1 MYQQAVINS
10 KQYHEASKKLRSF
23 FENKGFIEVATQPR
37 LSILSACEDPST
49 IATFQYS
56 GKVWPLKQTGQMDL
70 EYELLVNRDYPGVF
84 CQSTSYRQ
92 EANPIPGRHDLIF
105 PMFEYEARGNMED
118 LIELNTEL
126 LEHLGFTKE
135 VVKDSDFW
143 KKNNPEDFDGTYVK
157 MDYKK
162 ISEEFEVKELTA
174 DEETRMWKEIAPVFF
189 LKNFPE
195 YTHPYW
201 NMKRSS
207 NGSMTAN
214 KVDVILY
221 GIETIGSAER
231 EVDPNIMLNRFH
243 SISDGKYS
251 ELLYAQ
257 FGRARVMRELGEF
270 LDLEMIPRFGAGIGM
285 TRMIRAL
292 GLAKKG

>member
-105 PMFEYEARGNMED
+105 PMFEYEARGNMDD

-143 KKNNPEDFDGTYVK
+143 KKYNPEDFEGTYVK

-207 NGSMTAN
+207 NGNLTAN